1 MVVPTS
7 LIVVRIMPNQMNSR
21 FNPVTI
27 FDNFCKSREKKY
39 AFDSRD
45 LPKIKPLLDDKECDS
60 ETILLKGDKKYHYAA
75 MIEQDRDGAVVRM
88 GIARVK
94 FVRISRSEPGLEY
107 GIRPIG
113 EPIVLERESK
123 APTNMYQAA
132 FAHLENIISFSP
144 NSPREDGFVSIVE
157 APSLVQAV
165 ALLLADR
172 TSILSTTGDFKPHN
186 TQAID
191 DSCPCFAQHDGFR
204 YPLFEEDEVVDEG
217 NGADDDEGAGVG
229 ACLQD
234 CRGGFQLDFDRVVH
248 AKSYRRLV
256 DKAQVYSSE
265 KGDHYRTRMT
275 HTQVVMQIA
284 RGIALSLGANELLTS
299 TIALAHD
306 LGHTPF
312 GHEGERVLKE
322 KLDSFSEDIGFYLG
336 GFKHN
341 FQSVRVLSLL
351 DETHIGYVGSNV
363 SWQVL
368 EGALWHTRVAEKA
381 LETDEAETLRCTF
394 GQMDPLYFAHR
405 DYFDSLVFH
414 VNDESSIETGCSHS
428 LTVEGQIVAIADEIA
443 QRSHDIDD
451 AISAGLFTV
460 EELYKLVDHFSYKR
474 FGQEIEKIKGDIRVT
489 QDEGRMFVNPDDVLR
504 SRVAS
509 IIIRYLIQDVCRES
523 AKLLKDS
530 KLDEDN
536 MIREKV
542 VDFSEAG
549 RVLNAYLE
557 TIVMSRVLA
566 SSEVTRSDER
576 GARIVEE
583 LFDAYYANPKLLPES
598 ALRRLVIMEK
608 AMGCAD
614 VVDLSLASS
623 KIAARE
629 FSSIKDK
636 GRLTKGDSLLLEP
649 KKPAKSETE
658 ASETSEDPGDA
669 KMLPESDAEK
679 KKRWHQFAKSSVQRM
694 NELYDNPAEMNEG
707 DNPYLVKHVF
717 LVRVIADHIAGM
729 TDSYAAAE
737 YRRLI
742 VD

>member
-1 MVVPTS
+1 MAIPTS
-7 LIVVRIMPNQMNSR
+7 LIVVRIMPNQENSR
-21 FNPVTI
+21 VNPAVI
-27 FDNFCKSREKKY
+27 FDNFCNSREKKY
-39 AFDSRD
+39 VFGGND
-45 LPKIKPLLDDKECDS
+45 LMKITPLIDDAVCDS
-60 ETILLKGDKKYHYAA
+60 DVIQLKGDKSCHYAA
-75 MIEQDRDGAVVRM
+75 MIEQDRDGGVVRM
-88 GIARVK
+88 GIARVQFIRVSK
-94 FVRISRSEPGLEY
+94 SEPGSGY
-107 GIRPIG
+107 GIKPIG

-123 APTNMYQAA
+123 ASASMYQAA

-144 NSPREDGFVSIVE
+144 ESPRKDGFVSIVK

-172 TSILSTTGDFKPHN
+172 TSVLSTKGAFEPLVI
-186 TQAID
+186 QAID
-191 DSCPCFAQHDGFR
+191 GLYPCFAQRDGFR
-204 YPLFEEDEVVDEG
+204 YPLFEEDEAIDEEDG
-217 NGADDDEGAGVG
+217 TDDTEDVGEG
-229 ACLQD
+229 LRLRD
-234 CRGGFQLDFDRVVH
+234 RRGGFQLDFDRVVH

-284 RGIALSLGANELLTS
+284 RSIASSLGANELLTS

-322 KLDSFSEDIGFYLG
+322 KLDGLSEAIGFYLG

-368 EGALWHTRVAEKA
+368 EGVLWHTRVAEKA
-381 LETDEAETLRCTF
+381 FMTDEVGTLRCAF
-394 GQMDPLYFAHR
+394 GQMDPLYFEHR

-414 VNDESSIETGCSHS
+414 VNDESYVETGCSHS

-443 QRSHDIDD
+443 QRSHDVDD

-474 FGQEIEKIKGDIRVT
+474 FGKEIGKIKDDIRVA
-489 QDEGRMFVNPDDVLR
+489 QDAGRMFVSPDDVLR

-509 IIIRYLIQDVCRES
+509 IIIRYLIQDVCRKS
-523 AKLLKDS
+523 AELLKGS
-530 KLDEDN
+530 KLDERN
-536 MIREKV
+536 MIHKKA
-542 VDFSEAG
+542 VDFSDAG
-549 RVLNAYLE
+549 HVLNAYLE
-557 TIVMSRVLA
+557 TIVMNRVLA

-576 GARIVEE
+576 GARIVEK

-623 KIAARE
+623 RIAARE
-629 FSSIKDK
+629 FSSIKDY
-636 GRLTKGDSLLLEP
+636 GRLTQSDSLLPESKKSDDLET
-649 KKPAKSETE
+649 KTDEIGE
-658 ASETSEDPGDA
+658 NREDA
-669 KMLPESDAEK
+669 KQSSESDVEK

-694 NELYDNPAEMNEG
+694 NELYNNPTEMNEG
-707 DNPYLVKHVF
+707 DNSYLVKHVF
-717 LVRVIADHIAGM
+717 LIRVIVDHIAGM
-729 TDSYAAAE
+729 TDSYAGAE
-737 YRRLI
+737 YHRLI